1 MFNTLIKNTL
11 VLLAV
16 LGLTVG
22 FAAKPIRQLSPDAP
36 VTPHGFEFDG

>member
-22 FAAKPIRQLSPDAP
+22 FAAKPLRQITPD
-36 VTPHGFEFDG
+36 TPIPARGFEFDG